1 MTPTAALRGLARLL
15 PEGKQRLWWEYL
27 AARDAVSGQTDEF
40 LAEARA
46 ALTAAREHIED
57 AWHMRDVSSLRSAA
71 GWCRN
76 AAVCCTAA
84 LVSAAADR

>member
-1 MTPTAALRGLARLL
+1 MTPAAALRMLARLL

-27 AARDAVSGQTDEF
+27 AARGAVSGQTDEF

-57 AWHMRDVSSLRSAA
+57 AWRMRDVSSLRSAA

-76 AAVCCTAA
+76 AAVCCMAA